1 MSQPLSAFSLEDRL
15 SHGSFTVAEAR
26 ELAGVSNSKF
36 YRDVRAGLVEIRKR
50 GAASFVPGPSLR
62 RYLEGDRA
70 TPENSRMPPAVR
82 RIAEATQSAA

>member
-36 YRDVRAGLVEIRKR
+36 YRDARAGLVEIRKR
-50 GAASFVPGPSLR
+50 GAASFVAGPDLR
-62 RYLEGDRA
+62 RYIRGSRA
-70 TPENSRMPPAVR
+70 TPENSRRPPAVR
-82 RIAEATQSAA
+82 RKAEAAQSPA